1 MGEYNG
7 TINDEG
13 NSMTPIRITSST
25 IRDAIEPM
33 FDAGR
38 VHNLT
43 FKNFEYDKDGD
54 VAFDVIFPDGFTE
67 DQFIDMCREYQLD
80 ELIDLIEE

>member
-13 NSMTPIRITSST
+13 NNMTPIRITSST

>member
-54 VAFDVIFPDGFTE
+54 VAFDVIFPSYFTKN
-67 DQFIDMCREYQLD
+67 DFIDMCREYQLD

>member
-1 MGEYNG
+1 
-7 TINDEG
+7 
-13 NSMTPIRITSST
+13 MTPIRITSST
-25 IRDAIEPM
+25 LRDAIEPM

-38 VHNLT
+38 VHNFT